1 MIWKNDCKI
10 KHLKT
15 GLAIFVAIL
24 IQTLV
29 LHYSG
34 INNDVTFLHS
44 TKLPMAQL
52 LKIAL
57 FIICFILFYN
67 GIKENIIDPD
77 TAFLIFYT
85 IIFFSTII
93 FWGAYYKNINSIDF
107 YNNRPNP
114 KWIGGSNAYAFIL
127 SIFAVLLDFKHYTS
141 YNKRICILLLFFTG
155 IFFLAYDYLCVRYLN
170 YSLATAGS
178 AMVNSNSTIVNYT
191 SGRSAQWADIL
202 HKILSVNIPHYFIGY
217 GVGHY
222 AWQAT
227 FDVESEAQNTYLQW
241 IYEYGFLAGL
251 FLIFYVGRLALKIQW
266 FCLNPAYRLAKSFAI
281 VMALTF
287 FVEGVY
293 STQTVW
299 LLALLSAYIAI
310 EINENSF
317 RVTQ

>member
-1 MIWKNDCKI
+1 
-10 KHLKT
+10 
-15 GLAIFVAIL
+15 
-24 IQTLV
+24 
-29 LHYSG
+29 
-34 INNDVTFLHS
+34 
-44 TKLPMAQL
+44 MAQL

-127 SIFAVLLDFKHYTS
+127 SIAFLFGIYSTKIPKLLNFFMLLSILLTMLFTLSRGGLYFLIFAVLLDFKHYTS